1 MDALGF
7 LEIKG
12 FATAITVADAML
24 KSAQVTLLPR
34 HEIRPGII
42 TLIVS
47 GDLAACRAAVS
58 AGLATANQVGAVLVA
73 HNVIGRLDDDITLN
87 QLILMGRSCVQKSDQ
102 LKPIP
107 ELVVALSAAK
117 SVDLSKL
124 NLNNEVDPIFAF
136 LGMSAKGKT
145 LNQISQA
152 FTSYKLKLIQTKLNQ
167 WIALGLLQKRGMRY
181 FLLKKG

>member
-12 FATAITVADAML
+12 FATAIIMADAML
-24 KSAQVTLLPR
+24 KSAKVTLLPR

-47 GDLAACRAAVS
+47 GDLAACRAAID
-58 AGLATANQVGAVLVA
+58 AGLAAANQVGAVLA
-73 HNVIGRLDDDITLN
+73 HNVIGRLDDDLTLN
-87 QLILMGRSCVQKSDQ
+87 QLILMGRSCVQGSGK

-107 ELVVALSAAK
+107 ELVVKLSAEK
-117 SVDLSKL
+117 SANLSEQ
-124 NLNNEVDPIFAF
+124 NQNNEVDPIFAF
-136 LGMSAKGKT
+136 LGTSSKGKT

-152 FTSYKLKLIQTKLNQ
+152 FTSDKPKSIQIKLNQ
-167 WIALGLLQKRGMRY
+167 WIALGLLQKRGVRY